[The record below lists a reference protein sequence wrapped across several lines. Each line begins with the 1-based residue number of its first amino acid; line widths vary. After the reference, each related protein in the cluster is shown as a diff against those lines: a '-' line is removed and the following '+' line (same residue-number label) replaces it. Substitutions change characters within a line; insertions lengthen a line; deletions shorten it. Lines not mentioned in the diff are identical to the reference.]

1 MAIQATRD
9 DNDMEPPIASPA
21 DRSFLGGISS
31 GTRTWLF
38 FLACVVAAVAFGG
51 LFYYADQRMDEAIQ
65 EMQRGSR
72 IDELVNNVER
82 GTYSLQA
89 RQRDFLLTRNTEIAD
104 RFSADLAD
112 ISTALDELFAYPEAQ
127 PLAQHVTTIRDG
139 LVQYDQQFQTFINT
153 EREIGLGTDSGLAAQ
168 LNQTSANLRAV
179 FRETGNINLINQ
191 IERIDQQGQETVLSG
206 SKAGVEE
213 IIKRYEALTAFI
225 EVADIN
231 ETAKGRVDELLK
243 VHETQLLRMINA
255 RFELAAES
263 RRFEELF
270 EYFVP
275 SMVGLASFAERMRIE
290 TAAKVRNTQLLTRY
304 SVLAG
309 AAAIIVWLFFFG
321 LVLIKSLTGPAR
333 RIADAGERLRNGAP
347 NILIPAQGNRDDF
360 GRIARLLDGWAD
372 TIIEAEQLRRDLERT
387 QDRLDRTVLEAEA
400 THAIGSDAQ
409 ELIDAA
415 ERRAREAEAAARDA
429 EAAARAAKTEA
440 RAEAQAEA
448 QAQIKAHMRTYNETA
463 TQSEHVPEHMDE
475 NLEYEEEYEER
486 PLSETAREIRET
498 EIVGGP
504 ISSVSQRLENFTQY
518 VTAAANDV
526 ERTEALIGGIDQLT
540 ELVGDIGELVISI
553 RDQTNALAFQTP
565 GRDALRDRTNTDDN
579 TLVPFAEDSRR
590 VEAERNYSKRFD
602 ELRESTSRTE
612 RVALQIRE
620 TLDGVNDIARDI
632 AETASYQALEATNK
646 LLSQSEYL
654 QHMLDDILT
663 KVQPAKPGALSERRP
678 LRRSNDDP
686 FA

>member
-1 MAIQATRD
+1 MAIQASRND
-9 DNDMEPPIASPA
+9 DDMEPPIASTT

-31 GTRTWLF
+31 GSRTWLF
-38 FLACVVAAVAFGG
+38 FLACVMAAVAFGG

-89 RQRDFLLTRNTEIAD
+89 RQRNFLLTRNTEIAD
-104 RFSADLAD
+104 GFSADLAD
-112 ISTALDELFAYPEAQ
+112 ISAALDELFAYPEAQ

-153 EREIGLGTDSGLAAQ
+153 EREIGLGTESGLAAQ
-168 LNQTSANLRAV
+168 LSQTSANLRAV
-179 FRETGNINLINQ
+179 FRETGNPNLINQ

-206 SKAGVEE
+206 SKTGVEE
-213 IIKRYEALTAFI
+213 IIKRYEALTAFV

-231 ETAKGRVDELLK
+231 ETARGRVDELLK
-243 VHETQLLRMINA
+243 THETQLLRMINA

-263 RRFEELF
+263 RRFEDLF

-275 SMVGLASFAERMRIE
+275 SLVGLASFAERMRIE

-321 LVLIKSLTGPAR
+321 LVLIKSLTGPAK
-333 RIADAGERLRNGAP
+333 RIADAGERLRHGAP

-400 THAIGSDAQ
+400 THAIGTDAQ
-409 ELIDAA
+409 NLIDAA

-429 EAAARAAKTEA
+429 EAAARAAK
-440 RAEAQAEA
+440 AEA
-448 QAQIKAHMRTYNETA
+448 QAQIQAHM
-463 TQSEHVPEHMDE
+463 QSYE
-475 NLEYEEEYEER
+475 NASPQTEQVDGAYEYEQEYEER
-486 PLSETAREIRET
+486 PLSETAREIREA

-540 ELVGDIGELVISI
+540 ELVGDIGELVVSI

-565 GRDALRDRTNTDDN
+565 GRDALRDRTNDDDN

-602 ELRESTSRTE
+602 ALRESTSRTE

>member
-9 DNDMEPPIASPA
+9 DDDMEPPIASAA

-38 FLACVVAAVAFGG
+38 FLACVLAAVAFGG

-89 RQRDFLLTRNTEIAD
+89 RQRNFLLTRNTEIAD
-104 RFSADLAD
+104 GFSADLAD
-112 ISTALDELFAYPEAQ
+112 ISAALDELFAYPEAQ

-153 EREIGLGTDSGLAAQ
+153 EREIGLGTESGLAAQ
-168 LNQTSANLRAV
+168 LSQTSANLRTV
-179 FRETGNINLINQ
+179 FRETGNPNLINQ

-206 SKAGVEE
+206 SKTGVEE
-213 IIKRYEALTAFI
+213 IIKRYEALTAFV

-231 ETAKGRVDELLK
+231 ETARGRVDELLK
-243 VHETQLLRMINA
+243 THETQLLRMINA

-275 SMVGLASFAERMRIE
+275 SLVGLASFAERMRIE

-309 AAAIIVWLFFFG
+309 ATAIIVWLFFFG
-321 LVLIKSLTGPAR
+321 LVLIKSLTGPAK
-333 RIADAGERLRNGAP
+333 RIADAGERLRHGAP

-400 THAIGSDAQ
+400 THAIGTDAQ
-409 ELIDAA
+409 DLIDAA
-415 ERRAREAEAAARDA
+415 EQRAREAEAAVREA
-429 EAAARAAKTEA
+429 EAATRAAK
-440 RAEAQAEA
+440 AEA
-448 QAQIKAHMRTYNETA
+448 QAQIQAHMRSYENSA
-463 TQSEHVPEHMDE
+463 PQSEHVAEAY
-475 NLEYEEEYEER
+475 EYEEEYEER

-540 ELVGDIGELVISI
+540 ELVGDIGELVVSI

-565 GRDALRDRTNTDDN
+565 GRDALRDRTNEDDN

-602 ELRESTSRTE
+602 ALRESTSRTE

>member
-1 MAIQATRD
+1 MAIQATRHE
-9 DNDMEPPIASPA
+9 NDMDPPIASTA
-21 DRSFLGGISS
+21 DKSFLGSIST

-38 FLACVVAAVAFGG
+38 FLACVLATAAFGG

-89 RQRDFLLTRNTEIAD
+89 RQRGFLLTRNTEIAD
-104 RFSADLAD
+104 GFSADLAD
-112 ISTALDELFAYPEAQ
+112 ISAALDELFAYPEAQ

-139 LVQYDQQFQTFINT
+139 LVQYDQQFQSFINI
-153 EREIGLGTDSGLAAQ
+153 EREIGIGSETGLTAQ
-168 LNQTSANLRAV
+168 LRQTSAALRTT
-179 FRETGNINLINQ
+179 FRETGNANLINQ
-191 IERIDQQGQETVLSG
+191 IERIDQQGEETVLSG

-213 IIKRYEALTAFI
+213 IRKRYEALIAF
-225 EVADIN
+225 VAVANVN
-231 ETAKGRVDELLK
+231 ETAKRRIDELLK
-243 VHETQLLRMINA
+243 AHETQLLAIINA
-255 RFELAAES
+255 RFQLTAES
-263 RRFEELF
+263 QRFKELF

-275 SMVGLASFAERMRIE
+275 SLVGLAGFAERMRIE
-290 TAAKVRNTQLLTRY
+290 TAAKVRNTQLLMRY
-304 SVLAG
+304 TVLAG
-309 AAAIIVWLFFFG
+309 SAAIIIWLFFFG

-347 NILIPAQGNRDDF
+347 NILIPTQGNRDDF

-387 QDRLDRTVLEAEA
+387 QDRLDRTVLNAEA
-400 THAIGSDAQ
+400 TQAISSDAQ
-409 ELIDAA
+409 RLIDAA
-415 ERRAREAEAAARDA
+415 EQRAHQAEAIARDA
-429 EAAARAAKTEA
+429 EAAARAAETDAK
-440 RAEAQAEA
+440 
-448 QAQIKAHMRTYNETA
+448 AQIQAHVQAYNQA
-463 TQSEHVPEHMDE
+463 ASQQEHPDE
-475 NLEYEEEYEER
+475 PYEYEQQYEQM

-540 ELVGDIGELVISI
+540 NLVNNIGELVISI
-553 RDQTNALAFQTP
+553 RDQANALAFQSP
-565 GRDALRDRTNTDDN
+565 GRDALRDSTNADDD

-590 VEAERNYSKRFD
+590 VEAERAYSKRFD
-602 ELRESTSRTE
+602 ALRDLTSRTE
-612 RVALQIRE
+612 RLALQVKE
-620 TLDGVNDIARDI
+620 TLDSVNEIAREI

-686 FA
+686 FG

>member
-1 MAIQATRD
+1 MAIQASRND
-9 DNDMEPPIASPA
+9 DDMEPPIASTT

-38 FLACVVAAVAFGG
+38 FLACVMAAVAFGG

-89 RQRDFLLTRNTEIAD
+89 RQRNFLLTRNTEIAD
-104 RFSADLAD
+104 GFSADLAD
-112 ISTALDELFAYPEAQ
+112 ISAALDELFAYPEAQ

-153 EREIGLGTDSGLAAQ
+153 EREIGLGTESGLAAQ
-168 LNQTSANLRAV
+168 LSQTSANLRAV
-179 FRETGNINLINQ
+179 FRETGNPNLINQ
-191 IERIDQQGQETVLSG
+191 IKRIDQQGQETVLSG
-206 SKAGVEE
+206 SKTGVEE
-213 IIKRYEALTAFI
+213 IIKRYEALTAFV

-231 ETAKGRVDELLK
+231 ETARGRVDELLK
-243 VHETQLLRMINA
+243 THETQLLRMINA

-263 RRFEELF
+263 RRFEDLF

-275 SMVGLASFAERMRIE
+275 SLVGLASFAERMRIE

-321 LVLIKSLTGPAR
+321 LVLIKSLTGPAK
-333 RIADAGERLRNGAP
+333 RIADAGERLRHGAP

-400 THAIGSDAQ
+400 THAIGTDAQ
-409 ELIDAA
+409 NLIDAA

-429 EAAARAAKTEA
+429 EAAARAAK
-440 RAEAQAEA
+440 AEA
-448 QAQIKAHMRTYNETA
+448 QAQIQAHM
-463 TQSEHVPEHMDE
+463 QSYE
-475 NLEYEEEYEER
+475 NASPQTEQVDGAYEYEQEYEER
-486 PLSETAREIRET
+486 PLSETAREIREA

-540 ELVGDIGELVISI
+540 ELVGDIGELVVSI

-565 GRDALRDRTNTDDN
+565 GRDALRDRTNDDDN

-602 ELRESTSRTE
+602 ALRESTSRTE

>member
-1 MAIQATRD
+1 MAIQATRND
-9 DNDMEPPIASPA
+9 DDMDQPIASTA

-31 GTRTWLF
+31 GARTWLF
-38 FLACVVAAVAFGG
+38 FLACAVAAVAFGG
-51 LFYYADQRMDEAIQ
+51 LFYYADQRLDEAIS

-89 RQRDFLLTRNTEIAD
+89 RQRDFMLMRNTEIAD
-104 RFSADLAD
+104 GFSADLAD
-112 ISTALDELFAYPEAQ
+112 ISAALDELFAYPEAQ

-139 LVQYDQQFQTFINT
+139 LVQYDQQFQSFINT
-153 EREIGLGTDSGLAAQ
+153 EREIGIGTESGLTAQ
-168 LNQTSANLRAV
+168 LRRTSALLRTT
-179 FRETGNINLINQ
+179 FRETGNSNLINQ
-191 IERIDQQGQETVLSG
+191 IERIDSQGEETVLSG
-206 SKAGVEE
+206 SKAGVAE
-213 IIKRYEALTAFI
+213 IRKRYEALIAF
-225 EVADIN
+225 VAVANIN
-231 ETAKGRVDELLK
+231 ETAKGRIDELLK
-243 VHETQLLRMINA
+243 AHETQLLAMINA
-255 RFELAAES
+255 RFELASEAQ
-263 RRFEELF
+263 RFGELF

-275 SMVGLASFAERMRIE
+275 SLVGLATFAERMRIE

-309 AAAIIVWLFFFG
+309 AAAILVWLFFFG
-321 LVLIKSLTGPAR
+321 LVLIKSLTGPAK

-387 QDRLDRTVLEAEA
+387 QDRLDRKVLDAEA
-400 THAIGSDAQ
+400 TQAIGSDAQ
-409 ELIDAA
+409 RLIDAA
-415 ERRAREAEAAARDA
+415 EQRARAAEAAARDA
-429 EAAARAAKTEA
+429 EAAARAAEA
-440 RAEAQAEA
+440 DA
-448 QAQIKAHMRTYNETA
+448 QAQIQAHVQAYDQAAANEEY
-463 TQSEHVPEHMDE
+463 SDE
-475 NLEYEEEYEER
+475 PYEYEQTYEQL
-486 PLSETAREIRET
+486 PLNEAARNIRDT
-498 EIVGGP
+498 DIVGGP

-540 ELVGDIGELVISI
+540 DLVNDIGELVISI
-553 RDQTNALAFQTP
+553 RDQTNALAFQSP
-565 GRDALRDRTNTDDN
+565 GKDALRDRTNADDD

-590 VEAERNYSKRFD
+590 VDAERAYSKRFD
-602 ELRESTSRTE
+602 ALRESTSRTE
-612 RVALQIRE
+612 RLALQVKE
-620 TLDGVNDIARDI
+620 TLDSVNEIARDI

-678 LRRSNDDP
+678 LKRSNDDP

>member
-1 MAIQATRD
+1 MAIQASRND
-9 DNDMEPPIASPA
+9 DDMEPPIASTT

-38 FLACVVAAVAFGG
+38 FLACVMAAVAFGG

-89 RQRDFLLTRNTEIAD
+89 RQRNFLLTRNTEIAD
-104 RFSADLAD
+104 GFSADLAD
-112 ISTALDELFAYPEAQ
+112 ISAALDELFAYPEAQ

-153 EREIGLGTDSGLAAQ
+153 EREIGLGTESGLAAQ
-168 LNQTSANLRAV
+168 LSQTSANLRAV
-179 FRETGNINLINQ
+179 FRETGNPNLINQ

-206 SKAGVEE
+206 SKTGVEE
-213 IIKRYEALTAFI
+213 IIKRYEALTAFV

-231 ETAKGRVDELLK
+231 ETARGRVDELLK
-243 VHETQLLRMINA
+243 THETQLLRMINA

-263 RRFEELF
+263 RRFEDLF

-275 SMVGLASFAERMRIE
+275 SLVGLASFAERMRIE

-321 LVLIKSLTGPAR
+321 LVLIKSLTGPAK
-333 RIADAGERLRNGAP
+333 RIADAGERLRHGAP

-400 THAIGSDAQ
+400 THAIGTDAQ
-409 ELIDAA
+409 NLIDAA

-429 EAAARAAKTEA
+429 EAAARAAK
-440 RAEAQAEA
+440 AEA
-448 QAQIKAHMRTYNETA
+448 QAQIQAHM
-463 TQSEHVPEHMDE
+463 QSYE
-475 NLEYEEEYEER
+475 NASPQTEQVDGAYEYEQEYEER
-486 PLSETAREIRET
+486 PLSETAREIREA

-540 ELVGDIGELVISI
+540 ELVGDIGELVVSI

-565 GRDALRDRTNTDDN
+565 GRDALRDRTNDDDN

-602 ELRESTSRTE
+602 ALRESTSRTE

>member
-1 MAIQATRD
+1 MAIQASRD
-9 DNDMEPPIASPA
+9 DDDMEPPIASPT

-38 FLACVVAAVAFGG
+38 FLACVLAAVAFGG

-104 RFSADLAD
+104 GFSADLAD
-112 ISTALDELFAYPEAQ
+112 ISAALDELFAYPEAQ

-139 LVQYDQQFQTFINT
+139 LVQYDQQFQSFINT
-153 EREIGLGTDSGLAAQ
+153 EREIGLGTESGLAAQ

-179 FRETGNINLINQ
+179 FRETGNPNLINQ

-213 IIKRYEALTAFI
+213 IIKRYEALTAFV

-231 ETAKGRVDELLK
+231 EIARSRIDELLK
-243 VHETQLLRMINA
+243 IHETQLLRMINA

-275 SMVGLASFAERMRIE
+275 SLVGIAGFAERMRIE

-321 LVLIKSLTGPAR
+321 LVLIKSLTGPAK
-333 RIADAGERLRNGAP
+333 RIADAGERLRHGAP
-347 NILIPAQGNRDDF
+347 NILIPVQGNRDDF

-400 THAIGSDAQ
+400 THAIGTDAQ
-409 ELIDAA
+409 DLIDAA

-429 EAAARAAKTEA
+429 EAAARAAKAEA
-440 RAEAQAEA
+440 RTEA
-448 QAQIKAHMRTYNETA
+448 QAQIQAHMRSYENA
-463 TQSEHVPEHMDE
+463 TSQEVEHAEE
-475 NLEYEEEYEER
+475 GYEYEEEYEER
-486 PLSETAREIRET
+486 PLSETAREIRDA

-540 ELVGDIGELVISI
+540 ELVGDIGELVVSI

-565 GRDALRDRTNTDDN
+565 GRDALRDRTNEDDN

-602 ELRESTSRTE
+602 ALRESTSRTE

-654 QHMLDDILT
+654 QHMLDGILT

>member
-1 MAIQATRD
+1 MAIQASRND
-9 DNDMEPPIASPA
+9 DDMEPPIASTT

-38 FLACVVAAVAFGG
+38 FLACVMAAVAFGG

-72 IDELVNNVER
+72 IDELVNNIER

-89 RQRDFLLTRNTEIAD
+89 RQRNFLLTRNTEIAD
-104 RFSADLAD
+104 GFSADLAD
-112 ISTALDELFAYPEAQ
+112 ISAALDELFAYPEAQ

-153 EREIGLGTDSGLAAQ
+153 EREIGLGTESGLAAQ
-168 LNQTSANLRAV
+168 LSQTSANLRAV
-179 FRETGNINLINQ
+179 FRETGNPNLINQ

-206 SKAGVEE
+206 SKTGVEE
-213 IIKRYEALTAFI
+213 IIKRYEALTAFV

-231 ETAKGRVDELLK
+231 ETARGRVDELLK
-243 VHETQLLRMINA
+243 THETQLLRMINA

-263 RRFEELF
+263 RRFEDLF

-275 SMVGLASFAERMRIE
+275 SLVGLASFAERMRIE

-321 LVLIKSLTGPAR
+321 LVLIKSLTGPAK
-333 RIADAGERLRNGAP
+333 RIADAGERLRHGAP

-400 THAIGSDAQ
+400 THAIGTDAQ
-409 ELIDAA
+409 NLIDAA

-429 EAAARAAKTEA
+429 EAAARAAK
-440 RAEAQAEA
+440 AEA
-448 QAQIKAHMRTYNETA
+448 QAQIQAHM
-463 TQSEHVPEHMDE
+463 QSYE
-475 NLEYEEEYEER
+475 NASPQTEQVDGAYEYEQEYEER
-486 PLSETAREIRET
+486 PLSETAREIREA

-540 ELVGDIGELVISI
+540 ELVGDIGELVVSI

-565 GRDALRDRTNTDDN
+565 GRDALRDRTNDDDN

-602 ELRESTSRTE
+602 ALRESTSRTE

>member
-9 DNDMEPPIASPA
+9 NDDMDPPVANAA

-38 FLACVVAAVAFGG
+38 FLACVIAAVAFGS
-51 LFYYADQRMDEAIQ
+51 LFYYTDQRMSEAID

-89 RQRDFLLTRNTEIAD
+89 RQRDFMLTRNTEIAD
-104 RFSADLAD
+104 GFSADLAD
-112 ISTALDELFAYPEAQ
+112 ISAALDELFAYPEAQ

-139 LVQYDQQFQTFINT
+139 LVQYDQQFQSFINT
-153 EREIGLGTDSGLAAQ
+153 EREIGIGSESGLTAQ
-168 LNQTSANLRAV
+168 LRRTSALLRTT
-179 FRETGNINLINQ
+179 FRETGNANLINQ
-191 IERIDQQGQETVLSG
+191 IERIDSQGEETVLSG

-213 IIKRYEALTAFI
+213 IRKRYEALIAF
-225 EVADIN
+225 VDAADIN
-231 ETAKGRVDELLK
+231 ETAKGRIDQLLK
-243 VHETQLLRMINA
+243 AHETQLLAMINA
-255 RFELAAES
+255 RFELSAES
-263 RRFEELF
+263 RRFGELF

-275 SMVGLASFAERMRIE
+275 SLVGLAGFAERMRIE
-290 TAAKVRNTQLLTRY
+290 TAAKVRNNQLLTRY
-304 SVLAG
+304 TIIAG
-309 AAAIIVWLFFFG
+309 SLAIIVWLFFFG
-321 LVLIKSLTGPAR
+321 LVLIKSLTGPAK
-333 RIADAGERLRNGAP
+333 RIADAGERLRHGAP

-360 GRIARLLDGWAD
+360 GRIARLMDSWAD

-387 QDRLDRTVLEAEA
+387 QDRLDRTVLDAEA

-409 ELIDAA
+409 RLIDAA
-415 ERRAREAEAAARDA
+415 EQRARDA
-429 EAAARAAKTEA
+429 EDAART
-440 RAEAQAEA
+440 AEAATRAAQADA
-448 QAQIKAHMRTYNETA
+448 QAQIQAHMQSYNQA
-463 TQSEHVPEHMDE
+463 AP
-475 NLEYEEEYEER
+475 EEEYADEPHEYEQAYEQT
-486 PLSETAREIRET
+486 PLNEAARNIRDT
-498 EIVGGP
+498 DIVGGP

-540 ELVGDIGELVISI
+540 DLVNDVGELVISI
-553 RDQTNALAFQTP
+553 RDQTNALAFQSP
-565 GRDALRDRTNTDDN
+565 GKDALRDRSNDDDG

-590 VEAERNYSKRFD
+590 VEAERAYSKRFD
-602 ELRESTSRTE
+602 TLRESTSRTE
-612 RVALQIRE
+612 RVALQIKE
-620 TLDGVNDIARDI
+620 TLDNVNEIARDI

>member
-1 MAIQATRD
+1 MAIQASRND
-9 DNDMEPPIASPA
+9 DDMEPPIASTT

-38 FLACVVAAVAFGG
+38 FLACVMAAVAFGG

-89 RQRDFLLTRNTEIAD
+89 RQRNFLLTRNTEIAD
-104 RFSADLAD
+104 GFSADLAD
-112 ISTALDELFAYPEAQ
+112 ISAALDELFAYPEAQ

-153 EREIGLGTDSGLAAQ
+153 EREIGLGTESGLAAQ
-168 LNQTSANLRAV
+168 LSQTSANLRAV
-179 FRETGNINLINQ
+179 FRETGNPNLINQ

-206 SKAGVEE
+206 SKTGVEE
-213 IIKRYEALTAFI
+213 IIKRYEALTAFV

-231 ETAKGRVDELLK
+231 ETARGRVDELLK
-243 VHETQLLRMINA
+243 THETQLLRMINA

-263 RRFEELF
+263 RRFEDLF

-275 SMVGLASFAERMRIE
+275 SLVGLASFAERMRIE

-321 LVLIKSLTGPAR
+321 LVLIKSLTGPAK
-333 RIADAGERLRNGAP
+333 RIADAGERLRHGAP

-400 THAIGSDAQ
+400 THAIGTDAQ
-409 ELIDAA
+409 NLIDAA

-429 EAAARAAKTEA
+429 EAAARAAK
-440 RAEAQAEA
+440 AEA
-448 QAQIKAHMRTYNETA
+448 QAQIQAHM
-463 TQSEHVPEHMDE
+463 QSYE
-475 NLEYEEEYEER
+475 NASPQTEQVDGAYEYEQEYEER
-486 PLSETAREIRET
+486 PLSETAREIREA

-540 ELVGDIGELVISI
+540 ELVGDIGELVVSI

-565 GRDALRDRTNTDDN
+565 GRDALRDRTNDDDN

-602 ELRESTSRTE
+602 ALRESTSRTE

-678 LRRSNDDP
+678 LRRSNEDP

>member
-1 MAIQATRD
+1 MAIQATRND
-9 DNDMEPPIASPA
+9 DDMDPPIASAA

-31 GTRTWLF
+31 GARTWLF
-38 FLACVVAAVAFGG
+38 FLACAVATVAFGG
-51 LFYYADQRMDEAIQ
+51 LFYYADQRLDEAIS

-104 RFSADLAD
+104 GFSADLAD
-112 ISTALDELFAYPEAQ
+112 ISAALDELFAYPEAQ

-139 LVQYDQQFQTFINT
+139 LVQYDQQFQSFINT
-153 EREIGLGTDSGLAAQ
+153 EREIGIGSESGLAAQ
-168 LNQTSANLRAV
+168 LQRTSASLRTT
-179 FRETGNINLINQ
+179 FRETGNTNLINQ
-191 IERIDQQGQETVLSG
+191 IERIDSQGEETVLSG
-206 SKAGVEE
+206 SKAGVKE
-213 IIKRYEALTAFI
+213 IRKRYEALIAFV
-225 EVADIN
+225 EAANIN
-231 ETAKGRVDELLK
+231 ETAKGRIDELLK
-243 VHETQLLRMINA
+243 AHETQLLAMINA
-255 RFELAAES
+255 RFELASEAQ
-263 RRFEELF
+263 RFGELF

-275 SMVGLASFAERMRIE
+275 SLVGLATFAERMRIE

-309 AAAIIVWLFFFG
+309 AAAILVWLFFFG
-321 LVLIKSLTGPAR
+321 LVLIKSLTGPAK
-333 RIADAGERLRNGAP
+333 RIADAGERLRHGAP

-387 QDRLDRTVLEAEA
+387 QDRLDRTVLDAEA
-400 THAIGSDAQ
+400 TQAIGSDAQ
-409 ELIDAA
+409 RLIDAA
-415 ERRAREAEAAARDA
+415 EQRAREAEAVARDA
-429 EAAARAAKTEA
+429 EAAARV
-440 RAEAQAEA
+440 AEADA
-448 QAQIKAHMRTYNETA
+448 QAQIQAHAQAYDQAVTDEEY
-463 TQSEHVPEHMDE
+463 PEE
-475 NLEYEEEYEER
+475 PYEYEQAYEQV
-486 PLSETAREIRET
+486 PLNENARNIRDAEI
-498 EIVGGP
+498 IGGP
-504 ISSVSQRLENFTQY
+504 ISSVSQRLENFTHY
-518 VTAAANDV
+518 VTAAAKDV

-540 ELVGDIGELVISI
+540 DLVNDIGELVISI
-553 RDQTNALAFQTP
+553 RDQTNALAFQSP
-565 GRDALRDRTNTDDN
+565 GKDALRDRTNTDDG

-590 VEAERNYSKRFD
+590 VDAERAYSKRFD
-602 ELRESTSRTE
+602 ALRESTSRTE
-612 RVALQIRE
+612 RLAQQVKE
-620 TLDGVNDIARDI
+620 TLDSVNEIARNI

-678 LRRSNDDP
+678 LKRSNDDP

>member
-9 DNDMEPPIASPA
+9 ENDMDPPIASTA
-21 DRSFLGGISS
+21 DKSFLGSIST

-38 FLACVVAAVAFGG
+38 FLACVLATVAFGG

-104 RFSADLAD
+104 GFSADLAD
-112 ISTALDELFAYPEAQ
+112 ISAALDELFAYPEAQ

-139 LVQYDQQFQTFINT
+139 LVQYDQQFQSFINT
-153 EREIGLGTDSGLAAQ
+153 EREIGIGSDTGLTAQ
-168 LNQTSANLRAV
+168 LRQTSEALRAT
-179 FRETGNINLINQ
+179 FRETGNANLINQ
-191 IERIDQQGQETVLSG
+191 IERIDSQGEETVLSG

-213 IIKRYEALTAFI
+213 IRKRYEALIAFVA
-225 EVADIN
+225 VADIN
-231 ETAKGRVDELLK
+231 ETAKRRIDELLK
-243 VHETQLLRMINA
+243 AHETQLLAMINA
-255 RFELAAES
+255 RFELATES
-263 RRFEELF
+263 RRFGELF

-275 SMVGLASFAERMRIE
+275 SLVGLAGFAERMRIE
-290 TAAKVRNTQLLTRY
+290 TAANVRNTQLLTRY
-304 SVLAG
+304 TVLAG
-309 AAAIIVWLFFFG
+309 SAAIIVWLFFFG
-321 LVLIKSLTGPAR
+321 LVLIKSLTGPAK
-333 RIADAGERLRNGAP
+333 RIADAGDRLRKGAP
-347 NILIPAQGNRDDF
+347 NILVPAQGNRDDF

-387 QDRLDRTVLEAEA
+387 QDRLDRAVLDAEA
-400 THAIGSDAQ
+400 TQAISSDAQ
-409 ELIDAA
+409 RLIDAA
-415 ERRAREAEAAARDA
+415 EQRARQAEATARDA
-429 EAAARAAKTEA
+429 EAAARAAEADAKAQIQAHAQAAHQTEA
-440 RAEAQAEA
+440 QPV
-448 QAQIKAHMRTYNETA
+448 YPDET
-463 TQSEHVPEHMDE
+463 T
-475 NLEYEEEYEER
+475 EYEQAYETEHQHV

-540 ELVGDIGELVISI
+540 DLVDDIGELVISI
-553 RDQTNALAFQTP
+553 RDQTNALAFQSP
-565 GRDALRDRTNTDDN
+565 GKDALRDRTNADDD

-590 VEAERNYSKRFD
+590 VEAERAYSKRFD
-602 ELRESTSRTE
+602 ALRESTSRTE
-612 RVALQIRE
+612 RLALQVKE
-620 TLDGVNDIARDI
+620 TLDGVNEIARDI

-663 KVQPAKPGALSERRP
+663 KVQPAKPGTLSERRP

-686 FA
+686 FG

>member
-1 MAIQATRD
+1 MAIQATRNE
-9 DNDMEPPIASPA
+9 DNMETPIASPA
-21 DRSFLGGISS
+21 DKSFLGSFSAGA
-31 GTRTWLF
+31 RTWLF
-38 FLACVVAAVAFGG
+38 FIACILATIAFGG

-104 RFSADLAD
+104 GFSADLAD
-112 ISTALDELFAYPEAQ
+112 ISAALDELFAYPEAQ

-139 LVQYDQQFQTFINT
+139 LVQYDQQFQSFINT
-153 EREIGLGTDSGLAAQ
+153 EREIGIGSESGLTAQ
-168 LNQTSANLRAV
+168 LRQTSVALRAV
-179 FRETGNINLINQ
+179 FRETGNTNLINQ
-191 IERIDQQGQETVLSG
+191 IERIDQQGEETVLSG

-213 IIKRYEALTAFI
+213 IRKRYEALIAFV
-225 EVADIN
+225 EVADVN
-231 ETAKGRVDELLK
+231 ETAKRRIDELLK
-243 VHETQLLRMINA
+243 AHETQLLAMINA
-255 RFELAAES
+255 RFELSGES

-275 SMVGLASFAERMRIE
+275 SLVGLAGFAERMRIE
-290 TAAKVRNTQLLTRY
+290 TAANVRNTQLLTRY
-304 SVLAG
+304 TVLAG
-309 AAAIIVWLFFFG
+309 SAAILVWLFFFG
-321 LVLIKSLTGPAR
+321 LVLMKSLTGPAR
-333 RIADAGERLRNGAP
+333 RIADAGERLKNGAP

-372 TIIEAEQLRRDLERT
+372 TIIEAEQLKRDLERT
-387 QDRLDRTVLEAEA
+387 QDRLDRTVLDAEA
-400 THAIGSDAQ
+400 TQAISSDAQ
-409 ELIDAA
+409 RLIDAA
-415 ERRAREAEAAARDA
+415 EQRAREAEAVARDA
-429 EAAARAAKTEA
+429 EAAARATEA
-440 RAEAQAEA
+440 DA
-448 QAQIKAHMRTYNETA
+448 QAQVQAHIQAYNQAAPQDEYADEETY
-463 TQSEHVPEHMDE
+463 
-475 NLEYEEEYEER
+475 EYEQEYEQP

-540 ELVGDIGELVISI
+540 NLVDDIGELVVSI
-553 RDQTNALAFQTP
+553 RDQTNALAFQNP
-565 GRDALRDRTNTDDN
+565 GRDALRDRTSADDD
-579 TLVPFAEDSRR
+579 TLVPFAEDGRR
-590 VEAERNYSKRFD
+590 VEAERAYSKRFD
-602 ELRESTSRTE
+602 ALRDSTSRTE
-612 RVALQIRE
+612 RLALQIKE
-620 TLDGVNDIARDI
+620 TLDGINEIARDI

>member
-1 MAIQATRD
+1 M
-9 DNDMEPPIASPA
+9 
-21 DRSFLGGISS
+21 
-31 GTRTWLF
+31 
-38 FLACVVAAVAFGG
+38 
-51 LFYYADQRMDEAIQ
+51 
-65 EMQRGSR
+65 
-72 IDELVNNVER
+72 
-82 GTYSLQA
+82 
-89 RQRDFLLTRNTEIAD
+89 
-104 RFSADLAD
+104 
-112 ISTALDELFAYPEAQ
+112 
-127 PLAQHVTTIRDG
+127 
-139 LVQYDQQFQTFINT
+139 
-153 EREIGLGTDSGLAAQ
+153 
-168 LNQTSANLRAV
+168 
-179 FRETGNINLINQ
+179 
-191 IERIDQQGQETVLSG
+191 
-206 SKAGVEE
+206 
-213 IIKRYEALTAFI
+213 
-225 EVADIN
+225 
-231 ETAKGRVDELLK
+231 
-243 VHETQLLRMINA
+243 
-255 RFELAAES
+255 
-263 RRFEELF
+263 
-270 EYFVP
+270 
-275 SMVGLASFAERMRIE
+275 
-290 TAAKVRNTQLLTRY
+290 
-304 SVLAG
+304 
-309 AAAIIVWLFFFG
+309 
-321 LVLIKSLTGPAR
+321 TGPAK
-333 RIADAGERLRNGAP
+333 RIADAGERLRHGAP

-400 THAIGSDAQ
+400 THAIGTDAQ
-409 ELIDAA
+409 NLIDAA

-429 EAAARAAKTEA
+429 EAAARAAK
-440 RAEAQAEA
+440 AEA
-448 QAQIKAHMRTYNETA
+448 QAQIQAHM
-463 TQSEHVPEHMDE
+463 QSYE
-475 NLEYEEEYEER
+475 NASPQTEQVDGAYEYEQEYEER
-486 PLSETAREIRET
+486 PLSDTAREIREA

-540 ELVGDIGELVISI
+540 ELVGDIGELVVSI

-565 GRDALRDRTNTDDN
+565 GRDALRDRTNDDDN

-602 ELRESTSRTE
+602 ALRESTSRTE